1 MLAFLLVVV
10 VSACAAFAQS
20 PRFTSDVY
28 PMLKKAD
35 CMGCHQ
41 GNGVASTTRLR
52 FPDEG
57 ASADEIEAFGDSL
70 RTFVDKADPSKSL
83 LLMKPTN
90 RIAHAGG
97 KRIESGGL
105 EEALLLGWVKHLA
118 TSQPLARKATTGRA
132 RGEETVL
139 RRLTHSQYDNAV
151 RDLLGD
157 NTFPS
162 RQFPPE
168 DFIDGFK
175 NQYEG
180 QSVSPLLAEAY
191 GTAAE
196 ALAAAYEPKMKGAGF
211 VTTFGLRAFRRP
223 LTAEEKRRYTGL
235 YGKGGAKL
243 VVEAMLQSPAFL
255 FRLESTNNPAHKAYA
270 RASRLSYLLWDTMP
284 DDDIFAAA
292 ARGDLDTREGF
303 EKVARRM
310 LASPKARAGL
320 DEFIAQWMRFDR
332 VVSMVKDRRS
342 FPLFTREI
350 AQAMTEETRRFIA
363 DLVWSDRDFMEFYTA
378 NWAFL
383 NGEVAPLYG
392 MKAPSDE
399 FTKVEF
405 PAHTQ
410 RAGILGQA
418 TFLALTSKPADT
430 SPTARGL
437 FVREQFL
444 CQQVPQP
451 PPGVS
456 TNLPVQSPDKPMT
469 NRELLSV
476 HLSSPSCASCH
487 NLIDPIGFGLEKFD
501 AVGAYRE
508 KMRVTIP
515 SFDRRQEPKRVE
527 LPIDASG
534 FVAGIKESN
543 FSTPKELGRILA
555 ESPVCQECIVKQYFR
570 YAIGRHEKRA
580 DDPVLLRVTEEFR
593 ASRFQ
598 FKELMISLARWTEF
612 PPPGEAHGT
621 TVSKNLP

>member
-10 VSACAAFAQS
+10 VSACAALAQT

-57 ASADEIEAFGDSL
+57 ASVDEIEAFGDSL

-118 TSQPLARKATTGRA
+118 TSQPLARKAATGRA

-139 RRLTHSQYDNAV
+139 RRLTHTQYDNTV

-157 NTFPS
+157 TTFPS

-223 LTAEEKRRYTGL
+223 LTSEEKRRYTAL

-243 VVEAMLQSPAFL
+243 VVEAMLQ
-255 FRLESTNNPAHKAYA
+255 
-270 RASRLSYLLWDTMP
+270 
-284 DDDIFAAA
+284 
-292 ARGDLDTREGF
+292 
-303 EKVARRM
+303 
-310 LASPKARAGL
+310 
-320 DEFIAQWMRFDR
+320 
-332 VVSMVKDRRS
+332 
-342 FPLFTREI
+342 
-350 AQAMTEETRRFIA
+350 
-363 DLVWSDRDFMEFYTA
+363 
-378 NWAFL
+378 
-383 NGEVAPLYG
+383 
-392 MKAPSDE
+392 
-399 FTKVEF
+399 
-405 PAHTQ
+405 
-410 RAGILGQA
+410 
-418 TFLALTSKPADT
+418 
-430 SPTARGL
+430 
-437 FVREQFL
+437 
-444 CQQVPQP
+444 
-451 PPGVS
+451 
-456 TNLPVQSPDKPMT
+456 
-469 NRELLSV
+469 
-476 HLSSPSCASCH
+476 
-487 NLIDPIGFGLEKFD
+487 
-501 AVGAYRE
+501 
-508 KMRVTIP
+508 
-515 SFDRRQEPKRVE
+515 
-527 LPIDASG
+527 
-534 FVAGIKESN
+534 
-543 FSTPKELGRILA
+543 
-555 ESPVCQECIVKQYFR
+555 
-570 YAIGRHEKRA
+570 
-580 DDPVLLRVTEEFR
+580 
-593 ASRFQ
+593 
-598 FKELMISLARWTEF
+598 
-612 PPPGEAHGT
+612 
-621 TVSKNLP
+621 